1 MVQPSFFDE
10 FGALFK
16 ALSSETRIRVIDL
29 LTQGER
35 CVCEI
40 TAELGLSQPLVSHH
54 LSLLREASLVH
65 RRGDGARTYYSIDWR
80 QFDHLVAGLQL
91 LVDTGCAETETGGS
105 TGVCA
110 RAWGTAGRSAP
121 SSTR

>member
-54 LSLLREASLVH
+54 LP
-65 RRGDGARTYYSIDWR
+65 
-80 QFDHLVAGLQL
+80 
-91 LVDTGCAETETGGS
+91 
-105 TGVCA
+105 
-110 RAWGTAGRSAP
+110 AP
-121 SSTR
+121 